1 MNATHSDVLR
11 DIFTDSRCQ
20 QLGRWLRYGVID
32 GRRVGAVIATLNPGF
47 TDYALNKAEEE
58 RLLAAKD
65 KGKIEEAHVV
75 FARID
80 GFYKPSF
87 SGARDAEEL
96 HQKILA
102 MGLRP
107 RPGRFGEFYTLP
119 SILTASDDDPM

>member
-1 MNATHSDVLR
+1 MNHHDILR
-11 DIFTDSRCQ
+11 DIFTDPRFRQ
-20 QLGRWLRYGVID
+20 IGRWLRHGVID

-47 TDYALNKAEEE
+47 VEYALNKAEEE
-58 RLLAAKD
+58 RLLAAKCEKAKLD
-65 KGKIEEAHVV
+65 EAYVI

-80 GFYKPSF
+80 GFYQPTF